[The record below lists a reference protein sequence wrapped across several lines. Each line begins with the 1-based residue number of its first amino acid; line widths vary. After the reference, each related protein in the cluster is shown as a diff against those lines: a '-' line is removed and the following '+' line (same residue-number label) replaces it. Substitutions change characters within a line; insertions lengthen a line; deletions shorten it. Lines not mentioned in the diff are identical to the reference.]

1 MHNEC
6 LRRANDENAT
16 RIRLH
21 VVLLTPFRER
31 APSNHVGLET
41 LAPKHMNDHPEGHVE
56 IAREQ
61 TDNVFQDEFACTSTK
76 TC

>member
-1 MHNEC
+1 MNAFGG
-6 LRRANDENAT
+6 ANDENAT

-21 VVLLTPFRER
+21 ITPSLER

-41 LAPKHMNDHPEGHVE
+41 LAPKHRNDHPEGHVE

-61 TDNVFQDEFACTSTK
+61 TDTVSQN
-76 TC
+76 